1 MTHYKKHWM
10 QLLASRL
17 SQGKRIII
25 QKNLFAQFLCY
36 IYNSEW
42 AV

>member
-25 QKNLFAQFLCY
+25 QKNLFAQC
-36 IYNSEW
+36 SEW